1 MPIKFANNG
10 STTLSTNVTSSA
22 TSIPVQ
28 DASVFPT
35 ISGSEYFYVTIE
47 DLAANVEILKVTAV
61 SGDTLTVVRAQ
72 DESTS
77 RAFDSGCKAENRLT
91 AGGLNDVVADG
102 AVTNVVPIIGRAE
115 NSDISSV
122 TNRSGSTLLELTSS
136 VSGPFVL
143 GRVGPVTVT
152 QVNSRTGLA
161 LTAVLF
167 TTVVARSGT
176 VTLPATF
183 KTLFHT
189 VGRSGYASLD
199 ASGTFFAIAGR
210 STTSLIGL

>member
-1 MPIKFANNG
+1 MSVKFANNG
-10 STTLSTNVTSSA
+10 ITSLSTNVTSSA

-28 DASVFPT
+28 DASKFPT
-35 ISGSEYFYVTIE
+35 ITGSEYFYVTLE

-72 DESTS
+72 DGSSS

-91 AGGLNDVVADG
+91 AGGLNDVVAEG
-102 AVTNVVPIIGRAE
+102 AVANVVPIIGRAAK
-115 NSDISSV
+115 SDISSV

-136 VSGPFVL
+136 VSGPFAL
-143 GRVGPVTVT
+143 GRVGPVTIT
-152 QVNSRTGLA
+152 QVNSRSGLA

-167 TTVVARSGT
+167 KTVVARSGT

-189 VGRSGYASLD
+189 VGRTGYASLN